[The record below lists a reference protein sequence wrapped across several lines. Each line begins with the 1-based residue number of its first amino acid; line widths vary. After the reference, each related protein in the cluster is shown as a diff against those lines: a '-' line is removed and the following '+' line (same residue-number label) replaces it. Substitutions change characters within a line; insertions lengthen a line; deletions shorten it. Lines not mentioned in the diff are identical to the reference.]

1 MNRPDA
7 TPGPAAG
14 PAADPA
20 FRADRDLSGALRGE
34 WLALR
39 ADLRAGGEAAARA
52 LHSLRAAAA
61 VENDAALA
69 AATDRAEQ
77 LLRGAQLTGSGWEAR
92 LRELGL
98 LAPDLPEAGALDQA
112 RPVLTQ
118 REGPSPDAAGPTP
131 ALASPLA
138 GPAPVPP
145 AAPDPAGSGPPDDD
159 AQFVRMDVRKL
170 DALLALAGELTG
182 ARLQLQ
188 ERLAQARASQDAGAW
203 RSVQA
208 SQHALKTLTDDL
220 AREVLAA
227 RLQPARPFLLGF
239 ERALRDAARQSGK
252 RARLMVGASAVELD
266 RHTMD
271 RLRAPLLHLIRNAA
285 DHGLE
290 DPATRAAAGK
300 SPVGTVRL
308 DAYNAGGQVEVTVT
322 DDGSGVNFAAVRD
335 SAVRRGVTLP
345 DGAPMDAALPDG
357 GLDEAAL
364 TELLFTPGFSSRE
377 QVTDLSGR
385 GVGLDVV
392 RTQARQLGGD
402 VTLRSTQQGT
412 TVTLRVPLTLATTRV
427 AVVRCGEQLLAVPV
441 TWVERAGRAGP
452 LRTLEGRRV
461 LRVGEQTV
469 PATPLL
475 TLLDAG
481 ADAADGPGPGTFL
494 LVRQG
499 PQRLALLV
507 DALMGEQEIVIKPL
521 RWPLQGAPHLEG
533 AAILPSGQ
541 VVPVLNV
548 LALHLPA
555 GRPLAGNRDGRPA
568 PAAPRVLLA
577 EDTAVTRQLITQILQ
592 QGGFEVLAVPDG
604 AQALAA
610 LHAQPPDLLLT
621 DVEMP
626 ELGGLELVRRVRA
639 DPRTANLPVVLLTS
653 LDSPGDRAAGAEAGA
668 DAYLVKG
675 EFSQE
680 ALLHTVRRLL

>member
-1 MNRPDA
+1 
-7 TPGPAAG
+7 
-14 PAADPA
+14 
-20 FRADRDLSGALRGE
+20 
-34 WLALR
+34 
-39 ADLRAGGEAAARA
+39 
-52 LHSLRAAAA
+52 
-61 VENDAALA
+61 
-69 AATDRAEQ
+69 
-77 LLRGAQLTGSGWEAR
+77 
-92 LRELGL
+92 
-98 LAPDLPEAGALDQA
+98 
-112 RPVLTQ
+112 
-118 REGPSPDAAGPTP
+118 
-131 ALASPLA
+131 
-138 GPAPVPP
+138 
-145 AAPDPAGSGPPDDD
+145 
-159 AQFVRMDVRKL
+159 MDVRKL

-239 ERALRDAARQSGK
+239 ERALRDAARQAGK
-252 RARLMVGASAVELD
+252 RARLVVGASAVELD
-266 RHTMD
+266 RHTME

-308 DAYNAGGQVEVTVT
+308 DAYNAGGQVEVTVA
-322 DDGSGVNFAAVRD
+322 DDGSGVNFAAVLD
-335 SAVRRGVTLP
+335 SAARRGVTLP
-345 DGAPMDAALPDG
+345 DGGALADG
-357 GLDEAAL
+357 GPDLDAL

-402 VTLRSTQQGT
+402 VTLLSSPQGT
-412 TVTLRVPLTLATTRV
+412 AVTLRVPLTLATTRV

-461 LRVGEQTV
+461 LRIGEQTV

-475 TLLDAG
+475 TLLDAEARATG
-481 ADAADGPGPGTFL
+481 EPEPGTFL

-507 DALMGEQEIVIKPL
+507 DALVGEQEIVIKPL

-548 LALHLPA
+548 RALHLPA
-555 GRPLAGNRDGRPA
+555 TRAPAGVPEA
-568 PAAPRVLLA
+568 AVPAAPRVLLA
-577 EDTAVTRQLITQILQ
+577 EDTAVTRQLLAQILQ

-610 LHAQPPDLLLT
+610 LRAQPPDLLLT

-626 ELGGLELVRRVRA
+626 ELGAWNWCAGCGPIRARRTCRWCCSRRWARRGTARRA
-639 DPRTANLPVVLLTS
+639 PRPARTRTW
-653 LDSPGDRAAGAEAGA
+653 
-668 DAYLVKG
+668 
-675 EFSQE
+675 
-680 ALLHTVRRLL
+680 

>member
-1 MNRPDA
+1 MNHRDA
-7 TPGPAAG
+7 TPPPGPAAG
-14 PAADPA
+14 PA

-39 ADLRAGGEAAARA
+39 ADLCAGGDAAARA

-61 VENDAALA
+61 VEDDPALA

-77 LLRGAQLTGSGWEAR
+77 LLGSAQVPVGGWEAR

-98 LAPDLPEAGALDQA
+98 LEPA
-112 RPVLTQ
+112 RP
-118 REGPSPDAAGPTP
+118 EPTP
-131 ALASPLA
+131 P
-138 GPAPVPP
+138 PPVTLPPTTLPSSTP
-145 AAPDPAGSGPPDDD
+145 AAPDPAVSGSPDDD

-239 ERALRDAARQSGK
+239 ERALRDAARQAGK
-252 RARLMVGASAVELD
+252 RARLVVGASGVELD

-335 SAVRRGVTLP
+335 SAARRGVTLP
-345 DGAPMDAALPDG
+345 DGAPLDAALPDSG
-357 GLDEAAL
+357 PDSRPDEAAL

-402 VTLRSTQQGT
+402 VTLRSTGQGT

-461 LRVGEQTV
+461 LRVGDQTV
-469 PATPLL
+469 PAAPLL
-475 TLLDAG
+475 ALLDGEAG
-481 ADAADGPGPGTFL
+481 AAGEPGTFL

-555 GRPLAGNRDGRPA
+555 GRPPAGRPPA
-568 PAAPRVLLA
+568 GSLEGTPVPAAPPRVLLA

-592 QGGFEVLAVPDG
+592 QGGFEVLPVPDG

>member
-1 MNRPDA
+1 MNRRDA
-7 TPGPAAG
+7 TPG
-14 PAADPA
+14 PA

-61 VENDAALA
+61 VENDPALA
-69 AATDRAEQ
+69 DAADRAERQ
-77 LLRGAQLTGSGWEAR
+77 LAAGAGGDWEAL

-98 LAPDLPEAGALDQA
+98 LESVQPPPAAPPPPATPE
-112 RPVLTQ
+112 
-118 REGPSPDAAGPTP
+118 PSPETP
-131 ALASPLA
+131 R
-138 GPAPVPP
+138 P
-145 AAPDPAGSGPPDDD
+145 AAPDPAGSGAPDDD
-159 AQFVRMDVRKL
+159 AAFVSMDVRKL

-239 ERALRDAARQSGK
+239 ERALRDAARQAGK
-252 RARLMVGASAVELD
+252 RARLVVGASAVELD
-266 RHTMD
+266 RHTME

-308 DAYNAGGQVEVTVT
+308 DAYNAGGQVEVTVA
-322 DDGSGVNFAAVRD
+322 DDGSGVNFAAVLD
-335 SAVRRGVTLP
+335 SAARRGVTLP
-345 DGAPMDAALPDG
+345 DGGALADG
-357 GLDEAAL
+357 GPDLDAL

-402 VTLRSTQQGT
+402 VTLLSSPQGT
-412 TVTLRVPLTLATTRV
+412 AVTLRVPLTLATTRV

-461 LRVGEQTV
+461 LRIGEQTV

-475 TLLDAG
+475 TLLDAEARATG
-481 ADAADGPGPGTFL
+481 EPEPGTFL

-507 DALMGEQEIVIKPL
+507 DALVGEQEIVIKPL

-548 LALHLPA
+548 RALHLPA
-555 GRPLAGNRDGRPA
+555 TRAPAGVPEA
-568 PAAPRVLLA
+568 AVPAAPRVLLA
-577 EDTAVTRQLITQILQ
+577 EDTAVTRQLLAQILQ

-610 LHAQPPDLLLT
+610 LRAQPPDLLLT

-639 DPRTANLPVVLLTS
+639 DPRTADLPVVLLTS
-653 LDSPGDRAAGAEAGA
+653 LGAPGDRAAGAEAGA

>member
-1 MNRPDA
+1 MNRRDA
-7 TPGPAAG
+7 TPG
-14 PAADPA
+14 PA

-61 VENDAALA
+61 VENDPALA
-69 AATDRAEQ
+69 DAADRAERQ
-77 LLRGAQLTGSGWEAR
+77 LAGGAGGDWEAL

-98 LAPDLPEAGALDQA
+98 LESARPEPGAPLAPAAPEPSPEAP
-112 RPVLTQ
+112 R
-118 REGPSPDAAGPTP
+118 
-131 ALASPLA
+131 
-138 GPAPVPP
+138 P
-145 AAPDPAGSGPPDDD
+145 AAPDPAGSGAPDDD
-159 AQFVRMDVRKL
+159 AAFVSMDVRKL

-239 ERALRDAARQSGK
+239 ERALRDAARQAGK
-252 RARLMVGASAVELD
+252 RARLVVGASAVELD
-266 RHTMD
+266 RHTME

-308 DAYNAGGQVEVTVT
+308 DAYNAGGQVEVTVA
-322 DDGSGVNFAAVRD
+322 DDGSGVNFAAVLD
-335 SAVRRGVTLP
+335 SAARRGVTLP
-345 DGAPMDAALPDG
+345 DGGALADG
-357 GLDEAAL
+357 GPDLDAL

-402 VTLRSTQQGT
+402 VTLLSSPQGT
-412 TVTLRVPLTLATTRV
+412 AVTLRVPLTLATTRV

-441 TWVERAGRAGP
+441 IWVERAGRAGP
-452 LRTLEGRRV
+452 LLTLEGRRV
-461 LRVGEQTV
+461 VRVGDQTV
-469 PATPLL
+469 PAAPLL
-475 TLLDAG
+475 TLLDA
-481 ADAADGPGPGTFL
+481 APDAAGEPGTFL

-499 PQRLALLV
+499 TQRLALLV
-507 DALMGEQEIVIKPL
+507 DALVGEQEIVIKPL

-548 LALHLPA
+548 RALHLPA
-555 GRPLAGNRDGRPA
+555 TRAPAGVPEA
-568 PAAPRVLLA
+568 AVPAAPRVLLA
-577 EDTAVTRQLITQILQ
+577 EDTAVTRQLLAQILQ

-610 LHAQPPDLLLT
+610 LRAQPPDLLLT

-626 ELGGLELVRRVRA
+626 ELGGLALVRRVRA
-639 DPRTANLPVVLLTS
+639 DPRTAHLPVVLLTS
-653 LDSPGDRAAGAEAGA
+653 LGAPGDRAAGAEAGA

>member
-1 MNRPDA
+1 MNRRDA
-7 TPGPAAG
+7 TSG
-14 PAADPA
+14 PA

-61 VENDAALA
+61 VENDPALA
-69 AATDRAEQ
+69 GAADRAERQ
-77 LLRGAQLTGSGWEAR
+77 LAAGAGGDWETL

-98 LAPDLPEAGALDQA
+98 LESA
-112 RPVLTQ
+112 RPEPGAPLAPAAP
-118 REGPSPDAAGPTP
+118 EPSPETP
-131 ALASPLA
+131 R
-138 GPAPVPP
+138 P
-145 AAPDPAGSGPPDDD
+145 AAPDPAGSGAPDDD
-159 AQFVRMDVRKL
+159 AAFVSMDVRKL

-239 ERALRDAARQSGK
+239 ERALRDAARQAGK
-252 RARLMVGASAVELD
+252 RARLVVGASAVELD
-266 RHTMD
+266 RHTME

-308 DAYNAGGQVEVTVT
+308 DAYNAGGQVEVTVA
-322 DDGSGVNFAAVRD
+322 DDGSGVNFAAVLD
-335 SAVRRGVTLP
+335 SAARRGVTLP
-345 DGAPMDAALPDG
+345 DGGALVDG
-357 GLDEAAL
+357 GPDLDAL

-461 LRVGEQTV
+461 LRIGEQTV

-475 TLLDAG
+475 TLLDAEARATG
-481 ADAADGPGPGTFL
+481 EPEPGTFL

-507 DALMGEQEIVIKPL
+507 DALVGEQEIVIKPL

-548 LALHLPA
+548 RALHLPA
-555 GRPLAGNRDGRPA
+555 TRAPAGVPETA
-568 PAAPRVLLA
+568 VPAAPRVLLA
-577 EDTAVTRQLITQILQ
+577 EDTAVTRQLLAQILQ

-604 AQALAA
+604 AQAFAA
-610 LHAQPPDLLLT
+610 LRAQPPDLLLT

-639 DPRTANLPVVLLTS
+639 DPRTADLPVVLLTS
-653 LDSPGDRAAGAEAGA
+653 LGAPGDRAAGAEAGA